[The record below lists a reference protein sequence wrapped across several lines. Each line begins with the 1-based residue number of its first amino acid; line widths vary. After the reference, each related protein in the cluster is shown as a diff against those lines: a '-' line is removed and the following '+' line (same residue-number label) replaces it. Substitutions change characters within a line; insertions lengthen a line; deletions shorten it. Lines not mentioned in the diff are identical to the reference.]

1 MIRHLIALLSVVLLL
16 TASCRMQTDR
26 IDALPY
32 RTSRDGRWG
41 LMGTDGT
48 PLVPAGQ
55 FELPPTPA
63 VNGMFSLP
71 DSDGMYQL
79 YRAGQPDRPVSTRR
93 FARIG
98 HFFEKV
104 TLAQETPQSPILIID
119 KQGNIVASS
128 RQYPQYDIAL
138 AHNFSDGRALFATRE
153 GKYGYIDTQGKI
165 IVPPLY
171 DRAYDFYDGVALVGI
186 TNPQGATG
194 YQLIDRNGKAVL
206 PIQLNNCRLSTRFS
220 RKRLMYKDLT
230 TLQCGYLDRRGM
242 AVICLSPDILE
253 AYDYEHDMA
262 LFQTATG
269 TGVIDGE
276 GNIGVPAHFE
286 NIIVAAKDRIAV
298 RSNGQWAVAK
308 SNGTLL
314 CRPEYNSIGHYYSN
328 GLAVA
333 RKDGAYLFIDRKG
346 RPVGTQTFTDLTE
359 SAEANRSVPQRFIRQ
374 NEPPTD
380 ATEQSDSSEPTTAAD
395 VARRPAA
402 EAKHQPKRV
411 PRQSTIQSNDW
422 RKIGRQNP
430 FYEEARKVVS
440 GKLEETDAARR
451 TLILNYME
459 HLRTSYNT
467 KDIDFL
473 EQLFSENALIVVG
486 TVVKT
491 TAETVDNYLPPTQV
505 VYNIRSKSQYI
516 EQLKRLFQANR
527 TIDVTFG
534 NFHIMRHPTMPGIYG
549 VSLRQGYS
557 SDIYSDDGYLFLLWD
572 FRDEAAPKIHVRTW
586 QPSLTDDRTPL
597 PEEEILNIR
606 NFNLQ

>member
-1 MIRHLIALLSVVLLL
+1 MRRQLITLLSVLLL
-16 TASCRMQTDR
+16 AASCRIQTDR

-32 RTSRDGRWG
+32 RTSPDGQWG

-48 PLVPAGQ
+48 ALVPAGA

-63 VNGMFSLP
+63 VNGMFCLP
-71 DSDGMYQL
+71 DTDGMYRL
-79 YRAGQPDRPVSTRR
+79 YRTGQPDRPVSTRR

-98 HFFEKV
+98 YFFEKV
-104 TLAQETPQSPILIID
+104 TMAQETPQSPILIID
-119 KQGNIVASS
+119 KQANIIASS
-128 RQYPQYDIAL
+128 QQYPQYDIVL

-165 IVPPLY
+165 VVPPLY

-186 TNPQGATG
+186 TNPQGATVN
-194 YQLIDRNGKAVL
+194 QLIDRDGKAVL
-206 PIQLNNCRLSTRFS
+206 AIQLNNCRLSTRFS
-220 RKRLMYKDLT
+220 QKRLMYKDLT
-230 TLQCGYLDRRGM
+230 TRQCGYLDRRGM
-242 AVICLSPDILE
+242 AVICLSADIQE
-253 AYDYEHDMA
+253 AYDYEHGMA

-269 TGVIDGE
+269 TGVIDYN
-276 GNIGVPAHFE
+276 GNIGVPANFE
-286 NIIVAAKDRIAV
+286 NIVIAADDRIAV
-298 RSNGQWAVAK
+298 QSNGQWAMAK

-314 CRPEYNSIGHYYSN
+314 CQLEYDSIGHYYSN

-333 RKDGAYLFIDRKG
+333 RKNGACLFIDRKG
-346 RPVGTQTFTDLTE
+346 RPAGTQTFADLTE
-359 SAEANRSVPQRFIRQ
+359 SAEANRSVPQLFIRLD
-374 NEPPTD
+374 EPHTAP
-380 ATEQSDSSEPTTAAD
+380 TEQPEPDKPTTPAAD
-395 VARRPAA
+395 TPP
-402 EAKHQPKRV
+402 QPKRV
-411 PRQSTIQSNDW
+411 PRQSTIQPNDW

-440 GKLEETDAARR
+440 GKLEETDAERR

-527 TIDVTFG
+527 TIDVTFS

-557 SDIYSDDGYLFLLWD
+557 SDLYSDDGYLFLLWD
-572 FRDEAAPKIHVRTW
+572 FRDETAPKIHVRTW